1 MKKITLCAIAL
12 MASATSFAQ
21 TTLWNGEEN
30 LINDEYHIASF
41 WKDGTPELVENPEKD
56 GINTSAHCIKFTMT
70 NDNKVVKLPFK
81 DWIQPSM
88 NGSKRISLMIKKAGE
103 NVDVKEDVM
112 VELSDP
118 TNGGEG
124 YWKKQV
130 VEYTGGGKWQKL
142 VFDYTANGDFDYPG
156 VMTIT
161 AQNGIVFNNHDVY
174 IDNIVIEDAPRI
186 NGQLLYKYNGMISG
200 NVTLTGAW
208 MKVSST
214 KADGLLEENTYD
226 DYVEFNSKADATLT
240 SVDLREAQAS
250 DVDVNQFFYKN
261 PNTIVYAKEAYN
273 HANVV
278 AKQKFTNANN
288 EEVTDLYAKNG
299 LVLADVDANANAY
312 AFSCPYAFTAANVKL
327 TRTVR
332 EGINSFVLP
341 FYVGASD
348 LGAEALATFNKNK
361 EADGKS
367 VFFTKFDHADA
378 NVPFI
383 TVGLKDAAE
392 NKEFTFFGNQ
402 KLVEATPA
410 SFDGAFKGV
419 YAPQSAE
426 NLYGIDADGKLHK
439 GGASATINAFHAYY
453 QPAANAS
460 VPAKISFDGEATGI
474 NAVTTTSTSANGAVY
489 DLSGRR
495 VAANLAAAKLAK
507 GIYVVNGKKVAVK

>member
-21 TTLWNGEEN
+21 TILWNGEEEN
-30 LINDEYHIASF
+30 LKNDEYHIASF
-41 WKDGTPELVENPEKD
+41 WKDGTPELVDNPETD
-56 GINTSAHCIKFTMT
+56 GINTSAHCIKFRMT
-70 NDNKVVKLPFK
+70 NNNKVVKLPFK
-81 DWIQPSM
+81 EWFQGSM
-88 NGSKRISLMIKKAGE
+88 NGSKRISLMIRKS
-103 NVDVKEDVM
+103 VKENVM

-118 TNGGEG
+118 TKEGIDG
-124 YWKKQV
+124 YWKKQA
-130 VEYTGGGKWQKL
+130 VEYTGDGHWQKL
-142 VFDYTANGDFDYPG
+142 VFDYSTNGDFDYPG
-156 VMTIT
+156 LMTIT
-161 AQNGIVFNNHDVY
+161 AQTGEVTGEQEVF
-174 IDNIVIEDAPRI
+174 IDNIVIEDAPKI
-186 NGQLLYKYNGMISG
+186 NGELFSYYNAENKLTG
-200 NVTLTGAW
+200 NVKLTGAW
-208 MKVSST
+208 MKGKSIN
-214 KADGLLEENTYD
+214 ADGEWEVKTYN
-226 DYVEFNSKADATLT
+226 DYEYFYGHADGIT

-250 DVDVNQFFYKN
+250 DVDVNQFFKN
-261 PNTIVYAKEAYN
+261 PNTIVYANEAYN

-299 LVLADVDANANAY
+299 LVLADVDANAKAI

-402 KLVEATPA
+402 KLVEATTTV
-410 SFDGAFKGV
+410 SFDEAFKGV
-419 YAPQSAE
+419 YDPQSAE

-474 NAVTTTSTSANGAVY
+474 NAVTTTSANGAVY